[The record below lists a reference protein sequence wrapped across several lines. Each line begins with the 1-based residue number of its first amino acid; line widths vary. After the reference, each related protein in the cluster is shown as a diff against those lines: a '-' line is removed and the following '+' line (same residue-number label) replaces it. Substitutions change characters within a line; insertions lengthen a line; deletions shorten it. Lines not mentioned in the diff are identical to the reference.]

1 MKIDEYDMQKNK
13 SRQSGTVSLQ
23 DMAYVS
29 HTRSIWYS
37 IKKCICLNLLDATVM
52 YTYTVCIGTVY
63 KIKAI
68 TLVLL

>member
-1 MKIDEYDMQKNK
+1 MKIDVCDMQKNK
-13 SRQSGTVSLQ
+13 SSGTVSLQ

-29 HTRSIWYS
+29 HTGSIWYAM
-37 IKKCICLNLLDATVM
+37 KKCIYHHLLDTTVM
-52 YTYTVCIGTVY
+52 YTYTLCIGTVY

>member
-13 SRQSGTVSLQ
+13 SRQSATVSLQ

-29 HTRSIWYS
+29 HTRSIWYAM
-37 IKKCICLNLLDATVM
+37 KKCICLHLLDAM
-52 YTYTVCIGTVY
+52 YTYTFCIGTVY